1 MISNPIIFTSL
12 IFIPTITGFVGCI
25 FPKVFYKIGF
35 GILFFY
41 SILSLVGYLNGF
53 EYTYNLINKEGIP
66 LSFDNYSLPLIFGSS
81 VVILITFI
89 LKSKNFSHYFYQICL
104 VLFSALSI
112 SFISKDLVSLYIAL
126 ELTGFCAFL
135 LVADR
140 NDSRALFNS
149 FQYLIGGGLA
159 MLIYLIGVIQAFT
172 YTGTFI
178 LNDLINAP
186 ATSLCLIS
194 AGLLT
199 KAGIF
204 ICGVWVPNIYSDS
217 NTQSTAILSGCVTC
231 AAVAPLSRMSVI
243 LAPIGNSL
251 IIIGILSSIFGAIFA
266 LIENDDGR
274 TLGWSSVSQLG
285 IAMLSPTYGCLYAMQ
300 HGICKTILFLTLSRN
315 EKETTIYSNNPDK
328 LFFNNKDLEEIIKIT
343 SFIIAGLSIS
353 GFPFLSGYISKLLI
367 KNDLPK
373 EALLIFNSGALL
385 TSVVYVKLISS
396 RIKNIKIKYF
406 IKKIINYLKSNFL
419 KSFTSSNITLLSVC
433 SALFAFSFLKSKF
446 FTFEKVQMSFITII
460 LGFIFYV
467 SFMGLESNQNS
478 TRFSKTI
485 DIIGAPFVIAALL
498 LANLTYLKILWIS
511 LT

>member
-1 MISNPIIFTSL
+1 MINNHILLTLL
-12 IFIPTITGFVGCI
+12 IFVPVIVGFIGCI
-25 FPKVFYKIGF
+25 FPKPFYKIGF
-35 GILFFY
+35 LILFIY
-41 SILSLVGYLNGF
+41 AIMSLIGYLNGF
-53 EYTYNLINKEGIP
+53 NYSYQLINNEGIP
-66 LSFDNYSLPLIFGSS
+66 FSFDYYSLPLIFSS
-81 VVILITFI
+81 ALVIIITFI
-89 LKSKNFSHYFYQICL
+89 LKNQIFSHYFYQICL

-112 SFISKDLVSLYIAL
+112 SFLSKDLVSLYIAL

-140 NDSRALFNS
+140 NDPKSLFNS

-172 YTGTFI
+172 YTGSF
-178 LNDLINAP
+178 LLDDLIDAP
-186 ATSLCLIS
+186 SIALCLIS

-204 ICGVWVPNIYSDS
+204 LCGVWVPNVYSHA
-217 NTQSTAILSGCVTC
+217 NQQSSAILSGCVTC
-231 AAVAPLSRMSVI
+231 AAVAPLSRMSNI
-243 LAPIGNSL
+243 LEPIGNSL

-266 LIENDDGR
+266 LLENDDGR

-285 IAMLSPTYGCLYAMQ
+285 IAMLSPSYGCLYAMQ

-315 EKETTIYSNNPDK
+315 EKETTIYSDNQDK
-328 LFFNNKDLEEIIKIT
+328 LFFNNKDFEEIIKIT

-396 RIKNIKIKYF
+396 RIKNIKIKFF

-498 LANLTYLKILWIS
+498 LANLTYLKIL
-511 LT
+511 